1 MDKDKIIENISFGAI
16 IILSIFLFI
25 FLFIGVKIGIN
36 QINYYDNIVNN
47 KNCYNEEYIDTNY
60 CPECGRKLGK

>member
-1 MDKDKIIENISFGAI
+1 MDKDKIIKNISFGAI
-16 IILSIFLFI
+16 IILSI

-36 QINYYDNIVNN
+36 QINYYDNNFNN

-60 CPECGRKLGK
+60 CPECGRKLGE